1 MTIMKF
7 VTVQNTHGE
16 TYNITV
22 RKHSE
27 AEIINDYGYPYSIKI
42 ANANP
47 KAFDLNTHV
56 FLYDNW
62 QTAYKRLRELAN
74 EYKTIKP
81 LVMANV
87 DGETG
92 LSR

>member
-1 MTIMKF
+1 MTTMRF
-7 VTVQNTHGE
+7 TEVQNIHGQ
-16 TYNITV
+16 TYHIEV

-27 AEIINDYGYPYSIKI
+27 DDFYKYGYPYSIKI

-47 KAFDLNTHV
+47 KAFDLNNHIN
-56 FLYDNW
+56 LYDDW
-62 QTAYKRLRELAN
+62 QTAYKRLKELAE

-81 LVMANV
+81 LVITGV

-92 LSR
+92 MSI